1 MYLQLKML
9 KKLFSMNI
17 TNVIL
22 FFPFS
27 ERKKDEQINNARSI
41 IGISITGN
49 N

>member
-17 TNVIL
+17 TNVI

-27 ERKKDEQINNARSI
+27 ERKKDEQINK
-41 IGISITGN
+41 
-49 N
+49 

>member
-27 ERKKDEQINNARSI
+27 ERKKDEQINK
-41 IGISITGN
+41 
-49 N
+49 